1 MRSGVRI
8 PYAVQNLN
16 AMFELKQLLIAL
28 GLTATT
34 TSPSINI
41 DYYKNQLKTELSSEQ
56 KYLVELKAV
65 EYRQMWVEVSED
77 DDMKKKGEKAKLHER
92 EIMAKGR
99 LMETRKKIKVLKY
112 IIEQDSI
119 SKLPV
124 KSSEL

>member
-1 MRSGVRI
+1 
-8 PYAVQNLN
+8 
-16 AMFELKQLLIAL
+16 MFELKQLLIAL